1 MKVNF
6 NKTFKDY
13 QGIEIEDPNT
23 GKAQSLKDIICAR
36 LFSAG
41 ENISADEKYEAYK
54 LMVRISPSR
63 AAIEIEDKD
72 SILIKKVCEKGL
84 TAGAY
89 GQIVELLNGK

>member
-6 NKTFKDY
+6 NKSFKDY
-13 QGIEIEDPNT
+13 REIVVEDPKT
-23 GKAQSLKDIICAR
+23 GEVQSLKDIICAR

-41 ENISADEKYEAYK
+41 ENLSADEKYEAYK
-54 LMVRISPSR
+54 LMVRINPSK
-63 AAIEIEDKD
+63 AAIEIEDKE
-72 SILIKKVCEKGL
+72 SILIKKVCEKSL